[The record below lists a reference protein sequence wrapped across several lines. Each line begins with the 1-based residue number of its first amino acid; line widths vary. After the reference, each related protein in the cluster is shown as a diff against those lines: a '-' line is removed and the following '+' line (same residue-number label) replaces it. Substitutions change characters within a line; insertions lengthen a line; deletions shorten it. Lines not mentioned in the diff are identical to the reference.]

1 MRLKLGKSV
10 PAAEKPCPG
19 GKIRSKLCHGKFP
32 DRSMKAFFFP
42 VFVLSLVLCHFSLA
56 VDWDAIVKA
65 PPEITVLLMKPKKLE
80 VNEDKIGWVRVPA
93 MFSDRNAVIYI
104 PENEHLGA
112 ADIQVMSDGYL
123 FLACNWDY
131 QGNQS
136 GDWATEAWDEKKFES
151 EGWKKLTKEE
161 LGGELIRNNNR
172 VQKVF
177 VKLVKQGEKFRLR
190 SNKYDPPYPILLN
203 HKPTAILV
211 TAPPKN

>member
-1 MRLKLGKSV
+1 
-10 PAAEKPCPG
+10 
-19 GKIRSKLCHGKFP
+19 
-32 DRSMKAFFFP
+32 MKAFSPIFP
-42 VFVLSLVLCHFSLA
+42 PAPSQFRSDQSLGRSRLKKQFLMTFQVFLVICMPSQFSLA

-65 PPEITVLLMKPKKLE
+65 APEITVLFMKPKPLV
-80 VNEDKIGWVRVPA
+80 VNEEKIGWARVPA
-93 MFSDRNAVIYI
+93 MFSDRDAVIYM

-136 GDWATEAWDEKKFES
+136 GDWATEAWDEQKFQS

-161 LGGELIRNNNR
+161 LGGDLIRNNNR

-177 VKLVKQGEKFRLR
+177 VKAVKKGEALRLR
-190 SNKYDPPYPILLN
+190 CNKYDPPYPILLN
-203 HKPTAILV
+203 CKALLDLV
-211 TAPPKN
+211 VAPLKN